1 MGLLVRYA
9 GFRWMWSGQL
19 LSQLGNAVFY
29 VMGLWEIQLKSPFL
43 LSIAGIAMT
52 VPGLM
57 GMVGGV
63 FVDRYDPRRI
73 MLLTDI
79 LRGLAVVLGLVAL
92 VHPAF
97 LVWVVIVLLGI
108 NQLGNAAF
116 SPAETVLLPM
126 IVRDEDLTAANG
138 LYSLTSQL
146 ASAVGSAIGGAAV
159 AAIGIRIVF
168 GMDAASFWLSALAIL
183 LMMKSVTWK
192 GPASDAPQTNPD
204 NAENASSS
212 SFLSSFRE
220 GLAGFRRVPILV
232 RLLPAV
238 ILTNFSYAAA
248 FTMMPYWIHHHLH
261 AGVSWYGLVDAAW
274 AGGLV
279 LGGLASGYFGKWPLQ
294 RSLVVGGLVLAAFTT
309 GFALAGTPPLAAGLL
324 LMAGLANGVVNAV
337 VFTFLQR
344 IIPSEIRGRVFG
356 LIFALFGIA
365 MPLGSLAAGVFLHVL
380 PLWWA
385 WALSIAAEI
394 LLSAQCLRENE
405 AFREMEGAQNPSAM
419 SV

>member
-1 MGLLVRYA
+1 
-9 GFRWMWSGQL
+9 MWSGQL

-52 VPGLM
+52 VPGLL

-73 MLLTDI
+73 MLLTDV
-79 LRGLAVVLGLVAL
+79 LRGVAVAL
-92 VHPAF
+92 GMAALIHPAF
-97 LVWVVIVLLGI
+97 LVWVVIILLGI

-116 SPAETVLLPM
+116 GPAETVLLPM

-138 LYSLTSQL
+138 LYSLTGQL
-146 ASAVGSAIGGAAV
+146 ASAVGSAMGGAAV

-168 GMDAASFWLSALAIL
+168 GLDAASFWLSALAIL
-183 LMMKSVTWK
+183 LMMKSVAWK
-192 GPASDAPQTNPD
+192 APASDAQQPRPESPDTASNPG
-204 NAENASSS
+204 
-212 SFLSSFRE
+212 FLSSFRE

-238 ILTNFSYAAA
+238 ILTNFGYAAA

-294 RSLVVGGLVLAAFTT
+294 RSLVVGGFVLAVFTT
-309 GFALAGTPPLAAGLL
+309 GFALAGTPPVAAGLL
-324 LMAGLANGVVNAV
+324 LMAGLVNGVVNAV

-344 IIPSEIRGRVFG
+344 IVPFEIRGRVFG
-356 LIFALFGIA
+356 LIFAVFGIA
-365 MPLGSLAAGVFLHVL
+365 TPLGSLAAGVLLHVL
-380 PLWWA
+380 PLWWD
-385 WALSIAAEI
+385 WALSIAADT
-394 LLSAQCLRENE
+394 LLGVLCWKESD
-405 AFREMEGAQNPSAM
+405 AFREVEGAKSPSVL

>member
-1 MGLLVRYA
+1 
-9 GFRWMWSGQL
+9 MWSGQL

-52 VPGLM
+52 IPGLL

-73 MLLTDI
+73 MLLTDV
-79 LRGLAVVLGLVAL
+79 LRGVAVALGLAAL
-92 VHPAF
+92 IYPAF
-97 LVWVVIVLLGI
+97 LVWVVIILLGI

-116 SPAETVLLPM
+116 GPAETVLLPM

-138 LYSLTSQL
+138 LYSLTGQL
-146 ASAVGSAIGGAAV
+146 ASAVGSAMGGAAV

-168 GMDAASFWLSALAIL
+168 GLDAASFWLSALAIL
-183 LMMKSVTWK
+183 LMMKSVAWK
-192 GPASDAPQTNPD
+192 TPSSEAAGPNPEAP
-204 NAENASSS
+204 EISSGAG
-212 SFLSSFRE
+212 FLSSFRE

-261 AGVSWYGLVDAAW
+261 AGVGWYGLVDAAW

-294 RSLVVGGLVLAAFTT
+294 RSLVLGGLVLAAFTT
-309 GFALAGTPPLAAGLL
+309 GFALAGTPPVAAGLL
-324 LMAGLANGVVNAV
+324 LMAGLVNGVVNAV

-344 IIPSEIRGRVFG
+344 IVPFEIRGRVFG
-356 LIFALFGIA
+356 LIFAVFGIA
-365 MPLGSLAAGVFLHVL
+365 TPLGSLAAGVLLHVL

-385 WALSIAAEI
+385 WALSIAADTI
-394 LLSAQCLRENE
+394 LGVLCWKESD
-405 AFREMEGAQNPSAM
+405 AFREVDGAKSPSVL